1 MPRHLLPKERIR
13 DKRVDVYLSQTEIAV
28 IEAKA
33 QEAGLR
39 LAEYLRSSALGQRIH
54 ALPAANAQLWAEL
67 APTCSNLNQL
77 ARSAN
82 EGRVI
87 NIPANLLIELH
98 NQVQELRM
106 DLLGGPSR

>member
-13 DKRVDVYLSQTEIAV
+13 DKRVDVYLSQEEIAA

-33 QEAGLR
+33 KEAGLR
-39 LAEYLRSSALGQRIH
+39 LAEFVRSSALGQRIH
-54 ALPAANAQLWAEL
+54 ALPAANAQLWSEL

-82 EGRVI
+82 EGRII
-87 NIPANLLIELH
+87 NIPADLLIELH
-98 NQVQELRM
+98 DQVQALRM